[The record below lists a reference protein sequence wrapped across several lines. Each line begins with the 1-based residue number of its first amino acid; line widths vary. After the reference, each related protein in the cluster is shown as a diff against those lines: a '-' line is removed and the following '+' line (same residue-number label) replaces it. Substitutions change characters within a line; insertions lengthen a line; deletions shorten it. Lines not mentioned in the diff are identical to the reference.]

1 MLDVDNCFLETRNL
15 SAYIPFMCWSTDY
28 VDKTMRVSEADVLIN
43 AVKTF
48 VLFWRTNVA
57 FLLKVQNKM
66 DPQTRQKSKEGCNW
80 YARNG
85 VVQLDFPVN
94 RNDGC

>member
-1 MLDVDNCFLETRNL
+1 
-15 SAYIPFMCWSTDY
+15 
-28 VDKTMRVSEADVLIN
+28 MRASEADVLIN

-48 VLFWRTNVA
+48 VLFSLRTNVS

-66 DPQTRQKSKEGCNW
+66 DPRTRKKSKEGCNW
-80 YARNG
+80 PARNG

-94 RNDGC
+94 RSDGCLSKQWGKYACIQSQKAHDLSF

>member
-1 MLDVDNCFLETRNL
+1 M
-15 SAYIPFMCWSTDY
+15 YYSTDY
-28 VDKTMRVSEADVLIN
+28 VDETMKASEADVLIN
-43 AVKTF
+43 AVKAF
-48 VLFWRTNVA
+48 VLFSLRTNVS

-66 DPQTRQKSKEGCNW
+66 DPRTRQKSKEGCNW

-94 RNDGC
+94 RTDGC

>member
-1 MLDVDNCFLETRNL
+1 
-15 SAYIPFMCWSTDY
+15 
-28 VDKTMRVSEADVLIN
+28 MRASEADVLIK

-48 VLFWRTNVA
+48 VLFPLRTNMS

-80 YARNG
+80 PARNG

-94 RNDGC
+94 RTDGC